1 MGSATAARH
10 QGAGVDTR
18 LDPRRPATAELFL
31 ALPGEVAICVT
42 NDLAS
47 VTTYVLAEQED
58 WFEPELGFLRRWFG
72 PGMRAIDVGANHGI
86 YALTLARLAGPDGL
100 VVAVEPGG
108 EVARRLERAIAH
120 NGVGCRLVRAAIADT
135 VGAGTLHHRGGSELA
150 SLLASGAGAG
160 EPVAVTTLDAL
171 WRELGEPPLDFVK
184 LDVEGFEPQAL
195 RGAARLLA
203 QASPLVMLEISGD
216 PARLPE
222 LIPPLAAQGY
232 DLYRLL
238 PETGV
243 LVPLVPDELSA
254 FQLNILACRPE
265 RAAQLEAAGLLVPAD
280 AVPPPPASPSEA
292 RAALTTLACWAGAD
306 PAALD
311 ALAPGSPLLHALR
324 SRRAAPATAIGDQRR
339 VATDPGLDGSGPA
352 GVALLASLARCAA
365 ALGWRERALGALG
378 QLDGALVRGAPAEL
392 PFLPVLPRYD
402 AIDPGPDRAEWLRL
416 MTVEGLVL
424 LHCHSTRFGR
434 GDALGLLERW
444 RHSRF
449 FSAALERRRQLL
461 SIRFGLQAGLLATE
475 PLRREPGLNR
485 DLYR

>member
-1 MGSATAARH
+1 MVSASAARH
-10 QGAGVDTR
+10 QGSGVDTR
-18 LDPRRPATAELFL
+18 LDPRLPATAELFL
-31 ALPGEVAICVT
+31 GLPGEVAICVA

-58 WFEPELGFLRRWFG
+58 WFEPELDFVRRWFG
-72 PGMRAIDVGANHGI
+72 PGMRAIDVGANHGV
-86 YALTLARLAGPDGL
+86 YALTLARLAGGDGL
-100 VVAVEPGG
+100 VVAVEPGA
-108 EVARRLERAIAH
+108 EVAGRLERGIAR
-120 NGVGCRLVRAAIADT
+120 NGVACRLVRAAIADT
-135 VGAGTLHHRGGSELA
+135 VGSGTLHHRGGSELA
-150 SLLASGAGAG
+150 SLVASAAGPS

-171 WRELGEPPLDFVK
+171 WRELGEPPLDFLK
-184 LDVEGFEPQAL
+184 LDVEGLEPQAL
-195 RGAARLLA
+195 RGGARLLA
-203 QASPLVMLEISGD
+203 RAAPLVMLEISGD

-222 LIPPLAAQGY
+222 LTPLLAAQGY
-232 DLYRLL
+232 ELYRLL
-238 PETGV
+238 PGAGV
-243 LVPLVPDELSA
+243 LVPLVAEELSA
-254 FQLNILACRPE
+254 FQLNILACPAE
-265 RAAQLEAAGLLVPAD
+265 RAAALEAAGLLVRAD
-280 AVPPPPASPSEA
+280 AASPPPASAAEA
-292 RAALTTLACWAGAD
+292 RAALAALPCWAGAD
-306 PAALD
+306 PAPLD
-311 ALAPGSPLLHALR
+311 ALAAGSPILHALR
-324 SRRAAPATAIGDQRR
+324 SRRAEPATAIGDQRR
-339 VATDPGLDGSGPA
+339 VATDPGIDGAGPA
-352 GVALLASLARCAA
+352 AAALLASLARCAA

-378 QLDGALVRGAPAEL
+378 QLDGGLDRGWHTEL

-402 AIDPGPDRAEWLRL
+402 GIDPGAERAEWLRL